1 MIFFFK
7 INIFKKKD
15 LKTRHRLDNL
25 DDDESLSLKDGSSSF
40 KQDDVDSVISSS
52 VVSNPKIKKT
62 QAIYPIKSASSK
74 INLLDNSS
82 RPRRGNNGIA
92 TLNFHLCILV
102 YLFIF
107 NFQMTLIINS
117 KIHCFLL
124 SIELQNASINLLSGV
139 LIKRK

>member
-1 MIFFFK
+1 
-7 INIFKKKD
+7 
-15 LKTRHRLDNL
+15 
-25 DDDESLSLKDGSSSF
+25 LSLNDGSSV
-40 KQDDVDSVISSS
+40 KQDDADSIISSS

-62 QAIYPIKSASSK
+62 QAIYPIKSAMSK

-92 TLNFHLCILV
+92 TDTSAKLV
-102 YLFIF
+102 YLFYF
-107 NFQMTLIINS
+107 FFQFQMILIINS
-117 KIHCFLL
+117 KIRCFPL